1 MSAAETFVSLADLL
15 RPAAREELPSVAEGR
30 RAEAEAIV
38 TQAPGPVSVGA
49 SADVR
54 TPEMRAAIRDARLFR
69 ARLGEALDARLA
81 RLLAAIASEVLV
93 RELRI
98 APFDLKALVARIA
111 GEVAAQPVC
120 IRIAPGDRTALGS
133 SDTAARARCEL
144 DAIASSDRD
153 ELGLG
158 DIPLREDE
166 TLAPGDLI
174 VVFADG
180 EIDARLGVRLAAV
193 LEMLR

>member
-1 MSAAETFVSLADLL
+1 MSAVEAFVPLADLL
-15 RPAAREELPSVAEGR
+15 RPAAREELPSVAEVR
-30 RAEAEAIV
+30 RGEAEANGA
-38 TQAPGPVSVGA
+38 QAPVAVSVVA
-49 SADVR
+49 SADVLA
-54 TPEMRAAIRDARLFR
+54 PETRAAIRDARLFR
-69 ARLGEALDARLA
+69 ARLADALDARLA

-98 APFDLKALVARIA
+98 APVDLKALVARIA
-111 GEVAAQPVC
+111 GEGAAQPVC
-120 IRIAPGDRTALGS
+120 IRIAPADRTALAS
-133 SDTAARARCEL
+133 SDMPARAEREL
-144 DAIASSDRD
+144 DVTASHDRD

-158 DIPLREDE
+158 DIRLLEDD

-174 VVFADG
+174 VAFADG

>member
-133 SDTAARARCEL
+133 SDTAA
-144 DAIASSDRD
+144 
-153 ELGLG
+153 LG